1 MGFFDAGFQKKNM
14 RVSEFLWLGV
24 SGPSKKVM
32 AETLQTPK
40 KAGRP
45 KVKKDRPTPYAGFD
59 GFTSVNNFVRGAI
72 WLLHQQG
79 KSNRDIEVALH
90 VNHTTVGDVIQQCE
104 NGDFLKEESPQPK
117 ALPQDVV
124 ERRKLVAKLHKKD
137 KLASSSTCGNKMA
150 RQRTAPDLSSTG

>member
-1 MGFFDAGFQKKNM
+1 M

-24 SGPSKKVM
+24 SGPSIKVM

-72 WLLHQQG
+72 GLHTHNSTVLDVVKECEEG
-79 KSNRDIEVALH
+79 K
-90 VNHTTVGDVIQQCE
+90 
-104 NGDFLKEESPQPK
+104 FLKEEVSQPK
-117 ALPQDVV
+117 ETPKKVV
-124 ERRKLVAKLHKKD
+124 KRRKLVAQLHKNAKQGP
-137 KLASSSTCGNKMA
+137 LE
-150 RQRTAPDLSSTG
+150 